1 MSKKYISALKTT
13 LCLFFIS
20 HICLAEI
27 DKKRY
32 ITIDEITPGMDAVCL
47 TVYKG
52 VEIEKFPLK
61 VIDVIRNFEP
71 GRNAILVIGT
81 DERFIHTGPV
91 AGCSGSPVYID
102 GRLAG
107 ATAFGWS
114 FAKDPLY
121 GVTPIAE
128 MLEAGKSNNS
138 TLKTQNQELSVIP
151 SADFSKPISLK
162 DSYNKLLN
170 FRCQSTQAGG
180 LTYLP
185 CPLATTL
192 PQSSF
197 SAFTGGLESFGLM
210 SATGGSAGST
220 GTGLEKYSNLQMQP
234 GGIISVPLVYGD
246 IELAA
251 IGTITEVVGDKV
263 YGFGHSFLGQGDL
276 DVPMATGYVHTVVAN
291 VVRSFKLGQTIDIKG
306 ALYADKSA
314 AIVGTIGRKAKTI
327 PMKITVERFNDRPRR
342 YNCQIVSHRY
352 FTPLL
357 TAISIEGAAKMLG
370 DLPIDHS
377 VYYKTR
383 IGVAGYDA
391 ISMENFSTT
400 QDLEACL
407 SDTIGGL
414 TAIMNNP
421 YDRCDI
427 TSLDVELKVLDKT
440 AVSHIWS
447 LDVSDATVKPGQT
460 ITITT
465 VLESYLTGHKS
476 YKQTITI
483 PKNIRPGNYR
493 LIAGGV
499 NDYIDFA
506 INSAP
511 YKYTPQNLPS
521 LISIVNEVGNIQRN
535 NLYMVLTLPPGGIAL
550 ENAELPELPLSKAM
564 LLNSDKRSMPT
575 MPAVKWLEEK
585 IPVDSIVID
594 SRMLEITVEN

>member
-1 MSKKYISALKTT
+1 MI
-13 LCLFFIS
+13 CLFFIS

-32 ITIDEITPGMDAVCL
+32 ITIDEISPGMDAVCL

-71 GRNAILVIGT
+71 GKNAILVVGT

-91 AGCSGSPVYID
+91 AGCSGSPVYIN

-107 ATAFGWS
+107 ATAFGWG

-121 GVTPIAE
+121 GVTPIEE
-128 MLEAGKSNNS
+128 MLEAGKGKSDNS
-138 TLKTQNQELSVIP
+138 ELKTQNSKLFVIP
-151 SADFSKPISLK
+151 SSDFSKPISLK
-162 DSYNKLLN
+162 NYYNKLLS
-170 FRCQSTQAGG
+170 FRCQSTQTGG

-185 CPLATTL
+185 CPIATTL

-197 SAFTGGLESFGLM
+197 SAFSGSLESLGLM
-210 SATGGSAGST
+210 SAAGGST
-220 GTGLEKYSNLQMQP
+220 GNAGAGLEKYSNIQMQP

-263 YGFGHSFLGQGDL
+263 YGFGHSFLGQGDI

-291 VVRSFKLGQTIDIKG
+291 IVRSFKLGQTIDIKG
-306 ALYADKSA
+306 ALYADQSA

-327 PMKITVERFNDRPRR
+327 PMKITVERFNDKPRQ

-357 TAISIEGAAKMLG
+357 TAVSIQGTAKMLG

-377 VYYKTR
+377 IYYKTN
-383 IGVAGYDA
+383 IGIKGYEA
-391 ISMENFSTT
+391 ISIENFSTT
-400 QDLEACL
+400 QDIEACL
-407 SDTIGGL
+407 SDTIGAL

-427 TSLDVELKVLDKT
+427 TSLDIELKVLDKT

-460 ITITT
+460 IIITT
-465 VLESYLTGHKS
+465 TLESYLTGHKS
-476 YKQTITI
+476 YKQAITI
-483 PKNIRPGNYR
+483 PKDIRPGNYK

-499 NDYIDFA
+499 NDYTDFV

-521 LISIVNEVGNIQRN
+521 LISIVNDVGNIQRN
-535 NLYMVLTLPPGGIAL
+535 NLYMVLTLPAGGIAL

-564 LLNSDKRSMPT
+564 LLNSDKRSMPS
-575 MPAVKWLEEK
+575 MPTVKWLEEK
-585 IPVDSIVID
+585 IPVDSFVID
-594 SRMLEITVEN
+594 SRTIDITVEK

>member
-1 MSKKYISALKTT
+1 M

-32 ITIDEITPGMDAVCL
+32 ITIDEITPGMDAVCR

-52 VEIEKFPLK
+52 IEIEEFPLK

-91 AGCSGSPVYID
+91 AGCSGSPVYIN

-107 ATAFGWS
+107 ATAFGWG

-121 GVTPIAE
+121 GVTPIEE
-128 MLEAGKSNNS
+128 MLEAGKSDNS
-138 TLKTQNQELSVIP
+138 KLKTQNSGLSVVP
-151 SADFSKPISLK
+151 SADFAKPISLK
-162 DSYNKLLN
+162 NSYNKLLN
-170 FRCQSTQAGG
+170 FRGQSPQTGG

-197 SAFTGGLESFGLM
+197 SNFAGGLESFGLM
-210 SATGGSAGST
+210 NAAGGSAGNA
-220 GTGLEKYSNLQMQP
+220 GTGGAGLEQYSNLKMQP

-263 YGFGHSFLGQGDL
+263 YGFGHSFLGQGEL

-306 ALYADKSA
+306 ALYADQSA

-327 PMKITVERFNDRPRR
+327 PMKITVERFNDKPRQ
-342 YNCQIVSHRY
+342 YNCQVASHRY

-357 TAISIEGAAKMLG
+357 AAVSIQGTAKMLG
-370 DLPIDHS
+370 ELPIDHS
-377 VYYKTR
+377 IYYKTS
-383 IGVAGYDA
+383 IGIDGYDS
-391 ISMENFSTT
+391 ISIENFSTT
-400 QDLEACL
+400 QDIEACL

-414 TAIMNNP
+414 TVIMNNP

-427 TSLDVELKVLDKT
+427 TSLDIELKILDKT

-465 VLESYLTGHKS
+465 TLESYLTGRKS
-476 YKQTITI
+476 YKRTMTI
-483 PKNIRPGNYR
+483 PKDIQPGNYKI
-493 LIAGGV
+493 IAGGV
-499 NDYIDFA
+499 NDYTEFV

-511 YKYTPQNLPS
+511 YKYTPQNLPN
-521 LISIVNEVGNIQRN
+521 LINIVNEVGNIKRN
-535 NLYMVLTLPPGGIAL
+535 NLYIFFPLPPGGIAL

-564 LLNSDKRSMPT
+564 LLSSDKRSMPT
-575 MPAVKWLEEK
+575 MPAIKWLEEK
-585 IPVDSIVID
+585 IAVDSIVID
-594 SRMLEITVEN
+594 SRMLEITVEK

>member
-1 MSKKYISALKTT
+1 MSKKHISTLKTM

-32 ITIDEITPGMDAVCL
+32 ITIDEIKPGMDAVCL

-61 VIDVIRNFEP
+61 VIDVVRNFEP
-71 GRNAILVIGT
+71 GRSAILVIGT

-107 ATAFGWS
+107 ATAFGWG

-128 MLEAGKSNNS
+128 MLEAGKEKSNNS
-138 TLKTQNQELSVIP
+138 ESSKLFVVPSEDFLKPV
-151 SADFSKPISLK
+151 SLK
-162 DSYNKLLN
+162 NSYNKLLS
-170 FRCQSTQAGG
+170 FRRQSPQTGG

-185 CPLATTL
+185 CPIATTL
-192 PQSSF
+192 PQSSV

-210 SATGGSAGST
+210 SAAGGSAGST
-220 GTGLEKYSNLQMQP
+220 GAGLEQYSNLKMQP

-246 IELAA
+246 IDFAA
-251 IGTITEVVGDKV
+251 IGTITEVVGNKV

-291 VVRSFKLGQTIDIKG
+291 IVRSFKLGQTIDIKG
-306 ALYADKSA
+306 ALYADQSA

-327 PMKITVERFNDRPRR
+327 PMKITVERFNDKPRQ
-342 YNCQIVSHRY
+342 YNCQVASHRY

-357 TAISIEGAAKMLG
+357 TAISIEGTAKMFG
-370 DLPIDHS
+370 ELPIDHS
-377 VYYKTR
+377 IYYKTS
-383 IGVAGYDA
+383 IGIDGYDA
-391 ISMENFSTT
+391 ISIENFSTT

-407 SDTIGGL
+407 SDIIGALTI
-414 TAIMNNP
+414 IMNNP

-427 TSLDVELKVLDKT
+427 TSLDIELKVLDKT
-440 AVSHIWS
+440 AISHIWS

-465 VLESYLTGHKS
+465 TLESYLTGHKS
-476 YKQTITI
+476 YKQTMTM
-483 PKNIRPGNYR
+483 PKDIRPGNYKI
-493 LIAGGV
+493 IAGGV
-499 NDYIDFA
+499 NDYIEF
-506 INSAP
+506 IIGSAP
-511 YKYTPQNLPS
+511 YKYTAQNLPS
-521 LISIVNEVGNIQRN
+521 LISIINDVGNIQRN
-535 NLYMVLTLPPGGIAL
+535 GLYIVLTLPSGGIAL

-564 LLNSDKRSMPT
+564 LLNSNKRSMPT

-585 IPVDSIVID
+585 IAVDSIVID
-594 SRMLEITVEN
+594 SRMIDITVEE